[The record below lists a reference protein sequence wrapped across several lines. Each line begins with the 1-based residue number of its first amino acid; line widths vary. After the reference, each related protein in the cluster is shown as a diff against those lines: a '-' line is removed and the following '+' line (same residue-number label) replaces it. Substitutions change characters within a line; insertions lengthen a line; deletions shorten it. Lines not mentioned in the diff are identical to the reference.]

1 MPAVWHPR
9 LPNHSGHEVGMQS
22 RDCTV
27 CQLWLFLS
35 RRRLSTLPRAPPG
48 YARPISALLGLR
60 SGGRLVD
67 YRGDRSARHLKDWAL
82 SLLPKH
88 IKSVHKEAQL
98 VRSRF
103 ALPGCLSIQC
113 TATQPA
119 ARCDEGLPECA
130 Q

>member
-1 MPAVWHPR
+1 MVKVAAVNCEQQQGLCQQYGIRGYPTIRAMRWACSQGIALCASYGCFFRGGGSAHCPAP
-9 LPNHSGHEVGMQS
+9 
-22 RDCTV
+22 
-27 CQLWLFLS
+27 
-35 RRRLSTLPRAPPG
+35 
-48 YARPISALLGLR
+48 LLGMLD
-60 SGGRLVD
+60 LFPHCW
-67 YRGDRSARHLKDWAL
+67 ARHLKDWAL